1 MCQTDTFQVKSHRVL
16 SDTISDLNDWY
27 YNTQFA
33 ITEQKRSRVAIM
45 HFLERVYAFKR
56 YSICEKWTK
65 IHD

>member
-45 HFLERVYAFKR
+45 HFFRESVC
-56 YSICEKWTK
+56 I
-65 IHD
+65 